1 MLLEVMEICNT
12 PVEEHLLHGTR
23 PRPF

>member
-1 MLLEVMEICNT
+1 MLFKVMETWNT

>member
-1 MLLEVMEICNT
+1 METWNT